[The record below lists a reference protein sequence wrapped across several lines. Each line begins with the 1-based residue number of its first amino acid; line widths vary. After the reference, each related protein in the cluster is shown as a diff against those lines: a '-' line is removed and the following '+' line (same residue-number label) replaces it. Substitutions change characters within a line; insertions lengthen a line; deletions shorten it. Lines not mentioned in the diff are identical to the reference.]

1 MPRRKNWIAA
11 KRSEYARKCE
21 ENSKVIDTLKNE
33 IASLNRRRTSLLKVE
48 DKPEFAD
55 RQTHRITEKITSLVQ
70 KTYTFEE
77 FNEIAAIRG
86 WMGEFKP
93 YEF

>member
-1 MPRRKNWIAA
+1 MAGQEKIYTDWF
-11 KRSEYARKCE
+11 
-21 ENSKVIDTLKNE
+21 IDNDDHLF
-33 IASLNRRRTSLLKVE
+33 SY
-48 DKPEFAD
+48 D
-55 RQTHRITEKITSLVQ
+55 RQPHNITEKITSLVH

-77 FNEIAAIRG
+77 FNDIAADRG

>member
-1 MPRRKNWIAA
+1 M
-11 KRSEYARKCE
+11 SEKIYTGWF
-21 ENSKVIDTLKNE
+21 IDNDDHLF
-33 IASLNRRRTSLLKVE
+33 SY
-48 DKPEFAD
+48 D
-55 RQTHRITEKITSLVQ
+55 RETHNITEKITSLVH

-77 FNEIAAIRG
+77 FNDIATARG

>member
-1 MPRRKNWIAA
+1 MLPAYKRKD
-11 KRSEYARKCE
+11 RKVYLE
-21 ENSKVIDTLKNE
+21 
-33 IASLNRRRTSLLKVE
+33 LNVE
-48 DKPEFAD
+48 QSDL
-55 RQTHRITEKITSLVQ
+55 RIVDDEKFHQAGKIIEKITSLVH

-77 FNEIAAIRG
+77 FNDIAAARG